1 MDFTATFQMTAPEYR
16 SAIRNSSA
24 VRGLTI
30 SGLLAAML
38 GLVTLLSNDPSPWL
52 IYFGIGMPVF
62 TEVAAVRLA
71 TQRSAGLFSEPWTV
85 RVTEQTYTLHTAASQ
100 AEVSWNAYAEARD
113 RSGFWYLRQTNGA
126 SGFLPKRAFDD
137 AQQAELATFFA
148 HRLPPQKRPW
158 YRPFA

>member
-30 SGLLAAML
+30 SGLLAAVL
-38 GLVTLLSNDPSPWL
+38 GLLTLLTNDPLPWL
-52 IYFGIGMPVF
+52 IYFGIGIPVF
-62 TEVAAVRLA
+62 MEVAAVRLA
-71 TQRSAGLFSEPWTV
+71 TRRSVGLFSESWTV
-85 RVTEQTYTLHTAASQ
+85 RVTEQSYTLHTPVSQ
-100 AEVSWNAYAEARD
+100 AEVGWGAYAEARD

-137 AQQAELATFFA
+137 TQQAELAKFFA